1 MVSGDEITL
10 LFTPH
15 LLPVKRGILS
25 TVYTELMPG
34 VTIQKVEEVYR
45 TQYAKEPFVH
55 VLPAG
60 ELPELKHVVGSNNIH
75 IGFDVSPRTGRLV
88 IVSCLDNLI
97 KGAGGQ
103 AIQNFNIMSGLEE
116 KTGLPDTAWYL

>member
-1 MVSGDEITL
+1 

-15 LLPVKRGILS
+15 LLPVKRGILA
-25 TVYTELMPG
+25 TIYTELMPG
-34 VTIQKVEEVYR
+34 VTAEKVMEAYR
-45 TQYAKEPFVH
+45 AEYAKEPFVH
-55 VLPAG
+55 VLPIG

-75 IGFDVSPRTGRLV
+75 IGFDVSERTGRLV

-103 AIQNFNIMSGLEE
+103 AVQNFNIMNALDE
-116 KTGLPDTAWYL
+116 KMGLPQTAWYL